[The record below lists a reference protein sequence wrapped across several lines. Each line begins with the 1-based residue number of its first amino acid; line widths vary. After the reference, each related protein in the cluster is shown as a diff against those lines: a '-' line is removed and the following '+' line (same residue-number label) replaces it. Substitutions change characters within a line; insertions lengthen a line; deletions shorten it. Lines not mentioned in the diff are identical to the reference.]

1 VQPTISVFPS
11 ENKEISRVSR
21 TQQFTLEFLFSFN
34 FNMSENV
41 KKVRNMEYLLEGSIW
56 NSTYKIVIRGGSSN
70 LTLFEGDRIKQV
82 LVSLNRTV

>member
-1 VQPTISVFPS
+1 VKPTISVFPS

-56 NSTYKIVIRGGSSN
+56 NSTYKILMRGGSSY
-70 LTLFEGDRIKQV
+70 LTHFESDRI
-82 LVSLNRTV
+82 NRF